1 MQNDIVRQNEE
12 IISVGELNKSAK
24 YLLENNFQNISVIG
38 EISNL
43 ARPSSG
49 HIYFTLK
56 DEDGAIRCAM
66 FKNQNLKLNFSPD
79 NGDKCV
85 LKGQVSLYA
94 PRGDYQLIVKSIKPA
109 GEGNLMQQFE
119 ALKKKLDSEGLFNRD
134 KKVGIPESPKH
145 IGVITSLSTAA
156 FQDIISTVN
165 RRAPSTKILVS
176 EATVQGDNA
185 HVSILRAMERIIDF
199 NKKNESNPVDLVV
212 FARGGGSIED
222 LWCFNNEELA
232 REIFNFPIPTIS
244 GVGHEIDFTICDFVS
259 DIRVPTPTAAAELI
273 TEFNFQL
280 QDRFSEI
287 ELNLERNILQKIE
300 NLKLHIDNKKAKLKN
315 PLTKLREIS
324 QSIDN
329 VDLRLHQNQKL
340 IIANYKNTI
349 NLLSKGI
356 NSFSPEKK
364 LIDLNKQVVV
374 FNDVLKKII
383 STKFKLFNNQLIEL
397 NKNLDI
403 LNPLSI
409 LDRGYAIVTND
420 SGKAIKSSKE
430 VSRGELLKARLSKGT
445 LEVDVK
451 NKNE

>member
-145 IGVITSLSTAA
+145 IGIITSLSTAA

-185 HVSILRAMERIIDF
+185 HVSILKAMERIIDF
-199 NKKNESNPVDLVV
+199 NKKNKSNPVDLVV

-340 IIANYKNTI
+340 IIANYKNAI

>member
-185 HVSILRAMERIIDF
+185 HVSILKAMERIIDF

-340 IIANYKNTI
+340 IIANYKNAI

-364 LIDLNKQVVV
+364 LIDLNKQVVM

>member
-145 IGVITSLSTAA
+145 IGIITSLSTAA

-340 IIANYKNTI
+340 IIANYKNAI

-374 FNDVLKKII
+374 FNDVLNKII

>member
-145 IGVITSLSTAA
+145 IGVMTSLSTAA

-185 HVSILRAMERIIDF
+185 HVSILKAMERIIDF

-340 IIANYKNTI
+340 IIANYKNAI

>member
-1 MQNDIVRQNEE
+1 MH
-12 IISVGELNKSAK
+12 
-24 YLLENNFQNISVIG
+24 IG
-38 EISNL
+38 AI
-43 ARPSSG
+43 PC
-49 HIYFTLK
+49 

-66 FKNQNLKLNFSPD
+66 FKNQNLKLNFFPD

-145 IGVITSLSTAA
+145 IGIITSLSTAA

-185 HVSILRAMERIIDF
+185 HVSILKAMERIIDF

-340 IIANYKNTI
+340 IIANYKNAI
-349 NLLSKGI
+349 NLLSKGV

>member
-119 ALKKKLDSEGLFNRD
+119 ALKKKLDREGLFNRD
-134 KKVGIPESPKH
+134 KKVDIPESPKH
-145 IGVITSLSTAA
+145 IGIITSLSTAA

-185 HVSILRAMERIIDF
+185 HVSILKAMERIIDF

-340 IIANYKNTI
+340 IIANYKNAI

>member
-134 KKVGIPESPKH
+134 KKVDIPESPKH
-145 IGVITSLSTAA
+145 IGIITSLSTAA

-185 HVSILRAMERIIDF
+185 HVSILKAMERIIDF

-340 IIANYKNTI
+340 IIANYKNAI

>member
-1 MQNDIVRQNEE
+1 MQNDIVSQNEE

-79 NGDKCV
+79 DGDKCV

-94 PRGDYQLIVKSIKPA
+94 PRGDYQLIVKSIQPA
-109 GEGNLMQQFE
+109 GAGNLMQQFE
-119 ALKKKLDSEGLFNRD
+119 ALKKKLDVEGLFSLD
-134 KKVGIPESPKH
+134 KKINIPESPKH
-145 IGVITSLSTAA
+145 IGIITSLSTAA

-165 RRAPSTKILVS
+165 RRAPSTKISVS
-176 EATVQGDNA
+176 EATVQGENA
-185 HVSILRAMERIIDF
+185 HVSILKAMERILDF
-199 NKKNESNPVDLVV
+199 NKITESNPIDLVV

-232 REIFNFPIPTIS
+232 REISNFPIPTIS

-259 DIRVPTPTAAAELI
+259 DLRVPTPTAAAELI

-280 QDRFSEI
+280 QDRFNEI
-287 ELNLERNILQKIE
+287 RFDLERDILQKIE
-300 NLKLHIDNKKAKLKN
+300 NLKLLIENKNAKLKN

-324 QSIDN
+324 QSLDN
-329 VDLRLHQNQKL
+329 IDLRLHQNQKL

-356 NSFSPEKK
+356 NSYSPAKK
-364 LIDLNKQVVV
+364 LLDLNRQLVL
-374 FNDVLKKII
+374 FNDVLQKGI
-383 STKFKLFNNQLIEL
+383 SSKFKTFNNQLIEF

-409 LDRGYAIVTND
+409 LDRGYAILTDNN
-420 SGKAIKSSKE
+420 GKAIKNSSE
-430 VSRGELLKARLSKGT
+430 VSKGDLLKARLSKGN

-451 NKNE
+451 NKSE

>member
-1 MQNDIVRQNEE
+1 MHNDIVSQNEE

-24 YLLENNFQNISVIG
+24 YLLENSFQNISVIG

-56 DEDGAIRCAM
+56 DKDGAIRCAM
-66 FKNQNLKLNFSPD
+66 FKNQNLKLNFSPND
-79 NGDKCV
+79 GDKCV

-94 PRGDYQLIVKSIKPA
+94 PRGDYQLIVKNIQPA
-109 GEGNLMQQFE
+109 GAGNLMQQFE
-119 ALKKKLDSEGLFNRD
+119 ALKRKLDVEGLFNLD
-134 KKVGIPESPKH
+134 KKINIPESPKH
-145 IGVITSLSTAA
+145 IGIITSLSTAA

-165 RRAPSTKILVS
+165 RRAPSSKISVS
-176 EATVQGDNA
+176 EATVQGENA
-185 HVSILRAMERIIDF
+185 HVSIIKAMERILDF
-199 NKKNESNPVDLVV
+199 NKKKESNPIDLVV

-232 REIFNFPIPTIS
+232 REISNYPIPTIS

-259 DIRVPTPTAAAELI
+259 DLRVPTPTAAAELI

-280 QDRFSEI
+280 QDRFNEI
-287 ELNLERNILQKIE
+287 RLDLERDILQKTE
-300 NLKLHIDNKKAKLKN
+300 NLKLLIENKIAKLKN

-324 QSIDN
+324 QSLDN
-329 VDLRLHQNQKL
+329 IDLRLHQNQKL

-349 NLLSKGI
+349 NLLLKDI
-356 NSFSPEKK
+356 NSYSPAKK
-364 LIDLNKQVVV
+364 LLDLNRQLVL
-374 FNDVLKKII
+374 FNDVLQKGI
-383 STKFKLFNNQLIEL
+383 SSKFKTFNNQLIEFS
-397 NKNLDI
+397 KNLDI

-420 SGKAIKSSKE
+420 NGKAIKNSSE
-430 VSRGELLKARLSKGT
+430 VSKGDLLKARLSKGT

-451 NKNE
+451 NKSE

>member
-145 IGVITSLSTAA
+145 IGIITSLSTAA

-185 HVSILRAMERIIDF
+185 HVSILKAMERIIDF

-222 LWCFNNEELA
+222 LWCFNNEKLA

-340 IIANYKNTI
+340 IIANYKNAI

>member
-1 MQNDIVRQNEE
+1 MHNDIVSQNEE

-24 YLLENNFQNISVIG
+24 YLLENSFQNISVIG

-56 DEDGAIRCAM
+56 DKDGAIRCAM
-66 FKNQNLKLNFSPD
+66 FKNQNLKLNFSPND
-79 NGDKCV
+79 GDKCV

-94 PRGDYQLIVKSIKPA
+94 PRGDYQLIVKNIQPA
-109 GEGNLMQQFE
+109 GAGNLMLQFE
-119 ALKKKLDSEGLFNRD
+119 ALKQKLDVEGLFNLD
-134 KKVGIPESPKH
+134 KKINIPESPKH
-145 IGVITSLSTAA
+145 IGIITSLSTAA

-165 RRAPSTKILVS
+165 RRAPSSKISVS
-176 EATVQGDNA
+176 EATVQGENA
-185 HVSILRAMERIIDF
+185 HVSIIKAMERILDF
-199 NKKNESNPVDLVV
+199 NKKKESNPIDLVV

-232 REIFNFPIPTIS
+232 REISNFPIPTIS

-259 DIRVPTPTAAAELI
+259 DLRVPTPTAAAELI

-280 QDRFSEI
+280 QDRFNEI
-287 ELNLERNILQKIE
+287 RLDLERDILQKTE
-300 NLKLHIDNKKAKLKN
+300 NLKLLIENKIAKLKN

-324 QSIDN
+324 QSLDN
-329 VDLRLHQNQKL
+329 IDLRLHQNQKL

-349 NLLSKGI
+349 NLLLKDI
-356 NSFSPEKK
+356 NSYSPAKK
-364 LIDLNKQVVV
+364 LLDLNRQLVL
-374 FNDVLKKII
+374 FNDVLQKGI
-383 STKFKLFNNQLIEL
+383 SSKFKTFNNQLIEFS
-397 NKNLDI
+397 KNLDI

-420 SGKAIKSSKE
+420 NGKAIKNSSE
-430 VSRGELLKARLSKGT
+430 VSKGDLLKARLSKGT

-451 NKNE
+451 NKSE